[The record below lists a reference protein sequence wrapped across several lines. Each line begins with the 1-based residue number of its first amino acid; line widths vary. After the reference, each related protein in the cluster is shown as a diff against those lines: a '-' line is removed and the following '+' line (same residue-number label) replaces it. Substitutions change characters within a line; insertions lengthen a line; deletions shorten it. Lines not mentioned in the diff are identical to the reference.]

1 MYFKIPTEMECLM
14 DKCIKKKKKDWQ
26 DPGLNIRCAP
36 GIVMIWFGIKTVT
49 LIISIKQED
58 SFL

>member
-14 DKCIKKKKKDWQ
+14 DKCIKKKKDWQ
-26 DPGLNIRCAP
+26 DPGLNICCAP